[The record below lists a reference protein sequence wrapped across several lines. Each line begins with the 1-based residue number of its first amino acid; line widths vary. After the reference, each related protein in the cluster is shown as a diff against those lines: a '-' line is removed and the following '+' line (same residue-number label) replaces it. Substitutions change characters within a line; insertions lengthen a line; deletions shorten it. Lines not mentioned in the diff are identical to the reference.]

1 MEHLL
6 HPNNNVPHFLHY
18 VVGSIDTF
26 PIEVKQG
33 KGRFQPKY
41 KSAAE
46 KFQCVVSNLGLLAHL
61 TGPHPHANQ
70 TSGEPYPMPPEYV
83 ADQQYLSQLHA
94 KKATPIAGLRNG
106 CSWNVVGGDGG
117 LWFSSVAFWVCP
129 LISPATS
136 LYLKVPGD
144 LSNDCVAFCENTRPH
159 WNGVSR

>member
-1 MEHLL
+1 MVEVSMEHLL

-61 TGPHPHANQ
+61 TGPHPHMQIRRLVNRIPCPPSMLQ
-70 TSGEPYPMPPEYV
+70 TNSTCLSCMPKK
-83 ADQQYLSQLHA
+83 QRQLL
-94 KKATPIAGLRNG
+94 G
-106 CSWNVVGGDGG
+106 
-117 LWFSSVAFWVCP
+117 
-129 LISPATS
+129 
-136 LYLKVPGD
+136 
-144 LSNDCVAFCENTRPH
+144 
-159 WNGVSR
+159 